1 MPHVPTK
8 ELSLTKVFMLI
19 GNVTQELLRVFPDT
33 PIYPSLGNHDALPQD
48 QVPVGPA
55 SYYDEI
61 LGYSGW
67 HQMLDDSSV
76 KTFKQGQSLSGV
88 RQLPSGQLPS
98 GQLPSGQLPSGQ
110 LPSGQLPSGQLPSGQ
125 LPSGQLPSGQLS
137 TRQLCSDHCLVD
149 SCPVDSCPWTVAQ

>member
-1 MPHVPTK
+1 MPHIPTK
-8 ELSLTKVFMLI
+8 ELSLTKVFTLI

-33 PIYPSLGNHDALPQD
+33 RIYPSLGNHDTYPLD

-76 KTFKQGQSLSGV
+76 KTFKQGQSLSSVG
-88 RQLPSGQLPS
+88 QLPSGQLANGQLPSGQLPSGQLASGQLASGQLPSGQLPSGQLASGQLPS

-110 LPSGQLPSGQLPSGQ
+110 LLSGQLPSG
-125 LPSGQLPSGQLS
+125 
-137 TRQLCSDHCLVD
+137 
-149 SCPVDSCPWTVAQ
+149 

>member
-8 ELSLTKVFMLI
+8 ELSLTKVFRLI

-67 HQMLDDSSV
+67 HQMLDDSSA
-76 KTFKQGQSLSGV
+76 KTFKQGQSLLSV
-88 RQLPSGQLPS
+88 VQLPSGQLPS
-98 GQLPSGQLPSGQ
+98 GPLSSGQLPSRQ
-110 LPSGQLPSGQLPSGQ
+110 LLSGQMKNVTLAQLQRTLHNKHNKYALFISSIIFHPAIT
-125 LPSGQLPSGQLS
+125 LI
-137 TRQLCSDHCLVD
+137 CM
-149 SCPVDSCPWTVAQ
+149 